1 MKQVSFLIPVFNEAP
16 SLVELHQEIVAM
28 CAANQIE
35 SETVWIDDGSTD
47 DSWDVIRRLAE
58 QHGEVRGIRLSRNY
72 GKSAAL
78 EAGFQYSKFPLV
90 VTLDADLQDVPDE
103 VPKVLEALDHLDLVV
118 GWKVERQDR
127 LSKKLSSRIF
137 NRVLG
142 LVSGVR
148 LHDQN
153 CGLKGFRRE
162 AVKGIDFT
170 PGMHRFLPMLVAKQ
184 GFRVGEVAVYHRPR
198 RFGVSKYG
206 WKRIPQSMWDLF
218 AVLFLEKGQRKGERH
233 LMEPKSESHEP
244 NSPPPAEKNYQ
255 IREMI
260 GYAASSQ

>member
-1 MKQVSFLIPVFNEAP
+1 MKNVSFLIPVFNEAQ
-16 SLVELHQEIVAM
+16 SLVELHQEIAAM

-35 SETVWIDDGSTD
+35 SEILWIDDGSTD
-47 DSWDVIRRLAE
+47 ESWTVIGQLAD
-58 QHGEVRGIRLSRNY
+58 QHDWVRGIRLSRNF

-78 EAGFQYSKFPLV
+78 EAGIRHSRFPYL
-90 VTLDADLQDVPDE
+90 VTLDADLQDVPGE
-103 VPKVLEALDHLDLVV
+103 VPKVLESLHRLDLVV
-118 GWKVERQDR
+118 GWKVDRQDR
-127 LSKKLSSRIF
+127 YSKRLGSRIF

-162 AVKGIDFT
+162 AVEGIDFT

-218 AVLFLEKGQRKGERH
+218 AVLFLEKGQLKAKRVAT
-233 LMEPKSESHEP
+233 EPKSQSLEP
-244 NSPPPAEKNYQ
+244 NSTPPAEKNYQ
-255 IREMI
+255 IQEMI
-260 GYAASSQ
+260 GYDSN